1 MATDGPSLVE
11 RLTKF
16 VERWHDYQS
25 TEMAGAQ
32 SYCQSLLE
40 CYGKLDYEPGT
51 LFEQHPIKVL
61 ENGREQKDLFDNGPA
76 KMKVERMDMYIPR
89 VCVWEMKGPQENL
102 DKHYDQLLR
111 YWSYTRTRYMV
122 LCNFHQIRVWD
133 TDQPNGQVHPLWTLS
148 LSDLPQQ
155 PEALAFLRGDEI
167 FFEKKSEEITKDVA
181 RHIGR
186 SVREL
191 LLASDNPQ
199 RDRERITKFA
209 LECVFAMFGED
220 SGLIPGKLF
229 QHAMHKAHS
238 TGDLS
243 PVYSLFDDFG
253 RENEFDRANS
263 SAPYINGP
271 LFDRNHPKL
280 AVNKSILGS
289 INMAATEFDWTYV
302 RPEVFGSIFEQAFL
316 PHERHELG
324 AHFTSEEDIMKVV
337 GPTVV
342 RPWRER
348 IAACKTFR
356 DCEAL
361 IERMQ
366 HYHVLDPACGSGNF
380 LYVVYR
386 EMKRLEI
393 ALRNKHQ
400 ELYKHKVS
408 KRKSD
413 MIPPPKGPYFT
424 VQQLHGIDKDELAVQ
439 LSRVVIWIGQHLA
452 SLETE
457 EEENVLPLRNLS
469 DNIVKADALFTDWFR
484 PTDDGVSELAIVGNP
499 PYIGQ
504 YKQRDELGHDY
515 VDRIH
520 AAYPANRNADFVT
533 YWYTKALQIMRK
545 GERAGFVSTKT
556 ISQNENR
563 AASLLPLV
571 EKGGTIIDAH
581 SAYPWP
587 GEAVLHIAIICWI
600 MDTYS
605 GVIKLDGNIVSN
617 ISPQLKSEVDVTR
630 AAKIKS
636 NNKISFKGVEPG
648 VTEFVL
654 DNRTATEFLSKRI
667 ENSAVV
673 KEFIGARDLK
683 SDTVYT
689 TDRYIIDFTFLDGD
703 EIKKFSDV
711 YNYAHST
718 VHPAKVNN
726 PKKSE
731 REKRRWWLYRTEVL
745 EMRKQLQGMDKYIA
759 ISRHSPAAVF
769 TFLDA
774 NVVPDSGITV
784 ITYSDNYHF
793 GVMQSSIHEAWSWAR
808 CSTLKSDLRYTNT
821 TIFETF
827 PFPLTDCTDPFAGN
841 AEPTAR
847 ELLAKYDPRTVPDTD
862 SARQLSSVAE
872 ELYEKRQAACKTLG
886 LGLTKLYNFIKGK
899 QKLTDL
905 RADHQEI
912 VKELQSLHEAL
923 NTAACRCYGW
933 PDDTWRDENDVLSRL
948 LRLNLALT
956 EG

>member
-11 RLTKF
+11 KLTKF

-32 SYCQSLLE
+32 SYCHGLLE
-40 CYGKLDYEPGT
+40 CYDALDYAPGT

-61 ENGREQKDLFDNGPA
+61 ENGSEQKDLFDNGPS
-76 KMKVERMDMYIPR
+76 KMKIERMDMYIPR
-89 VCVWEMKGPQENL
+89 VCVWEMKGPQEDL
-102 DKHYDQLLR
+102 DKHYAQVLR

-155 PEALAFLRGDEI
+155 PEALAFLRGDEV
-167 FFEKKSEEITKDVA
+167 FFEKKSEEITKEVA
-181 RHIGR
+181 QHIGR

-191 LLASDNPQ
+191 IIASDNPQ

-229 QHAMHKAHS
+229 QHAMTKAHS

-253 RENEFDRANS
+253 RENEFDRATP

-348 IAACKTFR
+348 IAACKTFK

-361 IERMQ
+361 IERMKN
-366 HYHVLDPACGSGNF
+366 YHVLDPACGSGNF

-413 MIPPPKGPYFT
+413 MIPAPKGPYFT

-452 SLETE
+452 SLETD

-484 PTDDGVSELAIVGNP
+484 PAEDGVSELAIVGNP
-499 PYIGQ
+499 PFMGRAYMRADMGDEYIDKLH
-504 YKQRDELGHDY
+504 KQF
-515 VDRIH
+515 
-520 AAYPANRNADFVT
+520 PKNRNADLVT
-533 YWYTKALQIMRK
+533 YWYPKAIAILRK
-545 GERAGFVSTKT
+545 GERAGFVSTNS
-556 ISQNENR
+556 IAQNESR
-563 AASLLPLV
+563 EASLDKILLS
-571 EKGGTIIDAH
+571 GGTITDAWK
-581 SAYPWP
+581 SYPWS
-587 GEAVLHIAIICWI
+587 GEAAVHVSIVCWVQGK
-600 MDTYS
+600 YE
-605 GVIKLDGNIVSN
+605 GVIHLEGIVVKEINTNLSSGTSLRDTTIIQQNKEICYEGVKPGN
-617 ISPQLKSEVDVTR
+617 
-630 AAKIKS
+630 
-636 NNKISFKGVEPG
+636 
-648 VTEFVL
+648 TEFVIDEDTRSL
-654 DNRTATEFLSKRI
+654 LIETDKSSVNVIKPFLVGRDLNRAIDQSPSRYVIDFNKMSMEEAGTYQACFRYVQTHVYPKRI
-667 ENSAVV
+667 S
-673 KEFIGARDLK
+673 K
-683 SDTVYT
+683 SD
-689 TDRYIIDFTFLDGD
+689 RKL
-703 EIKKFSDV
+703 
-711 YNYAHST
+711 
-718 VHPAKVNN
+718 P
-726 PKKSE
+726 
-731 REKRRWWLYRTEVL
+731 REKELWWPE
-745 EMRKQLQGMDKYIA
+745 
-759 ISRHSPAAVF
+759 
-769 TFLDA
+769 
-774 NVVPDSGITV
+774 
-784 ITYSDNYHF
+784 
-793 GVMQSSIHEAWSWAR
+793 
-808 CSTLKSDLRYTNT
+808 LK
-821 TIFETF
+821 
-827 PFPLTDCTDPFAGN
+827 
-841 AEPTAR
+841 
-847 ELLAKYDPRTVPDTD
+847 
-862 SARQLSSVAE
+862 
-872 ELYEKRQAACKTLG
+872 
-886 LGLTKLYNFIKGK
+886 
-899 QKLTDL
+899 
-905 RADHQEI
+905 
-912 VKELQSLHEAL
+912 
-923 NTAACRCYGW
+923 
-933 PDDTWRDENDVLSRL
+933 
-948 LRLNLALT
+948 
-956 EG
+956 